1 MNDAPAKPDVVT
13 YDEANL
19 TEAVLARIGEKTDPR
34 FRAVM
39 QSLVRHLHGFVRE
52 TRLTQAEW
60 EQAIGFITR
69 VGKMCD
75 DRRQEVILLSDT
87 LGVSMLVDALAHA
100 GDARA
105 TPSTVLGPFHRD
117 GAPRLGN
124 GADLAAGFPGE
135 KLLVDVAVTD
145 LEGRPLPGAA
155 IDVWQASAQGAY
167 DSQMGRD
174 LLPDKHEHA
183 LRGTFHADAQGR
195 VHFRTVMPSSYPV
208 PTDGPVGAM
217 LAAMGRHAM
226 RPAHIHFWLRA
237 PGHRPLITHVF
248 VAGDPY
254 LDQDAVFGVKAALVV
269 ACAKG
274 TDGVRRMAYSF
285 ALAPLQQGPPQGQGK

>member
-1 MNDAPAKPDVVT
+1 MNDAPAQRDIVS
-13 YDEANL
+13 YDAANL
-19 TEAVLARIGEKTDPR
+19 TEAVLAGIGPETDPR
-34 FRAVM
+34 LRAIM
-39 QSLVRHLHGFVRE
+39 QSLVRHLHGFVLE

-60 EQAIGFITR
+60 QQAIGFITS

-105 TPSTVLGPFHRD
+105 TPSTVLGPFHRQ
-117 GAPRLGN
+117 GAPPLAN
-124 GADLAAGFPGE
+124 GADLAAGFQGE
-135 KLLVDVAVTD
+135 RLLVDVTVTD
-145 LEGRPLPGAA
+145 LEGRALPQAE

-174 LLPDKHEHA
+174 VLPDENEHA
-183 LRGTFHADAQGR
+183 LRGTFATDAAGR
-195 VHFRTVMPSSYPV
+195 VHFATVLPSSYPV

-237 PGHRPLITHVF
+237 KGHRPLVTHLF

-274 TDGVRRMAYSF
+274 ADGVRRMAYRF
-285 ALAPLQQGPPQGQGK
+285 VLAPA

>member
-1 MNDAPAKPDVVT
+1 MNDAPTRDTVVT
-13 YDEANL
+13 YDAANL
-19 TEAVLARIGEKTDPR
+19 TEAVLARIAPGTDPR
-34 FRAVM
+34 FHAIM

-52 TRLTQAEW
+52 TRLTQTEW
-60 EQAIGFITR
+60 ERAIGFITS

-75 DRRQEVILLSDT
+75 DKRQEVILLSDT

-105 TPSTVLGPFHRD
+105 TPSTVLGPFHRE
-117 GAPRLGN
+117 GAPRLAN

-135 KLLVDVAVTD
+135 KLGVDVTVTD
-145 LEGRPLPGAA
+145 LEGRPLAGTA

-174 LLPDKHEHA
+174 VLPDENEHA
-183 LRGTFHADAQGR
+183 LRATFETDVQGR
-195 VHFRTVMPSSYPV
+195 VHFLTVVPSSYPV

-254 LDQDAVFGVKAALVV
+254 LDQDAVFGVKAALV
-269 ACAKG
+269 ADCAAG
-274 TDGVRRMAYSF
+274 ADGVRRMAYRF
-285 ALAPLQQGPPQGQGK
+285 VLAPA